1 MNLSAMIW
9 NPDPPVPWF
18 GQFYAPPSD
27 YTHSFMKY
35 SITQTL
41 YIAALKNL

>member
-9 NPDPPVPWF
+9 NLIPLFRGLVNFRLLLLTP
-18 GQFYAPPSD
+18 
-27 YTHSFMKY
+27 HSFMKY